1 MGKSRI
7 FIIVLLVT
15 FYTITMLY
23 GYLSGEVKIDYVI
36 SKLEPYIAM
45 IMGLMFGESSALRRP
60 NDDDIKNTITERIN
74 ELKPNTG
81 EYKNVNKDIVNHLE
95 DKPVDDIKL

>member
-1 MGKSRI
+1 MDKSRI

-15 FYTITMLY
+15 FYSITMLY

-60 NDDDIKNTITERIN
+60 NDDDIMKTIN
-74 ELKPNTG
+74 ELKSNMS
-81 EYKNVNKDIVNHLE
+81 EYKNVNNNNNNIVNPPE